1 MQFILVTQKE
11 AELEFKPRCA
21 KFLYR
26 TPDKFLSSHLGT
38 SVMGKLP
45 THKAAHFVVR
55 QLLIVRKFLMLSQ
68 NLFLFKVFHL
78 ILVLTFGTNLKARLI
93 LFRITAIFFFFLIF
107 NVYYFRSWKNS
118 TYYFFKLILA
128 QKTNIDIYEP
138 NVYFR
143 RLK

>member
-1 MQFILVTQKE
+1 MQFIFSYIE
-11 AELEFKPRCA
+11 AELGFKPRCA

-26 TPDKFLSSHLGT
+26 TPDKFPSSHLCT

-55 QLLIVRKFLMLSQ
+55 QLLIVRKFLTLSQ

-78 ILVLTFGTNLKARLI
+78 ILVLTFGTKLKARLI
-93 LFRITAIFFFFLIF
+93 LFRITANFFFFLF

-118 TYYFFKLILA
+118 TYYFFKLILG
-128 QKTNIDIYEP
+128 QRTNRY
-138 NVYFR
+138 
-143 RLK
+143 L